1 MNKIENT
8 FRKVKSK
15 SVFLCKI
22 YGHAL
27 ASIVHIIFDRTTKKD
42 IIYITSHLKYNGY
55 KISLTKK
62 SNIKI
67 DKGYTINNEKSAIIK
82 NEIRKEMIKNEIRK
96 EMIKNYNISV
106 KELAKST
113 GFSQYTVSRY
123 YMKIRRE
130 LF

>member
-1 MNKIENT
+1 MNKIGNT
-8 FRKVKSK
+8 FRKAKSK

-62 SNIKI
+62 SNIKNN
-67 DKGYTINNEKSAIIK
+67 KGYTINNEKNAI
-82 NEIRKEMIKNEIRK
+82 IKNEIRK

-113 GFSQYTVSRY
+113 GFSQYIVSRY
-123 YMKIRRE
+123 YIKIRRE

>member
-82 NEIRKEMIKNEIRK
+82 NEIRKEMIKN
-96 EMIKNYNISV
+96 YNISV